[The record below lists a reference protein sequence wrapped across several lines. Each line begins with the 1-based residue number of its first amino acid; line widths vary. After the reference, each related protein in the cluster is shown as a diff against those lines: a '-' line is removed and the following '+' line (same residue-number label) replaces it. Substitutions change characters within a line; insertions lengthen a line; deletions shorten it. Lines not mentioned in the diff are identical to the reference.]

1 MSETVREYSG
11 RTFSEADIELIIN
24 VCKQYKHLSLAELVA
39 TVCELLSWTTPRG
52 LPKRVPCE
60 SFLESLEAE
69 GLVCLPAKRKKRHH
83 RQRQIPVDQAREG
96 ALRTG
101 EVRDY
106 QPIQLQ
112 IVEKG
117 KDLPLWRAY
126 VERYHMLG
134 DKTAFGSSLY
144 YFIRSGEEK
153 FGCLQFSASAWALEA
168 RDTWL
173 GWSLADRKARLHLIV
188 NNSRFLIFPWIQ
200 IHNLASH
207 VLGQVS
213 RQIQTDW
220 LEKYC
225 YAPVL
230 LETFVDLEHFRGTCY
245 KAANWIYL
253 GETQGRGRMDR
264 DKAYALS
271 RKAIFMYPLQKDY
284 RACLLGQKPPLH
296 TEALI

>member
-1 MSETVREYSG
+1 MSDNVREYSG
-11 RTFSEADIELIIN
+11 RTFSEAEMSLIIS
-24 VCKQYKHLSLAELVA
+24 VCKQYKHLTISELAA
-39 TVCELLSWTTPRG
+39 TVSELLEWTTPRG
-52 LPKRVPCE
+52 LPKRKPCE
-60 SFLESLEAE
+60 SFLRILEAE
-69 GLVCLPAKRKKRHH
+69 GLVALPVSREKGGHRKRH
-83 RQRQIPVDQAREG
+83 IPVDQVSEG
-96 ALRTG
+96 PEHKG

-112 IVEKG
+112 LAQAG

-134 DKTAFGSSLY
+134 DKRSFGSSLY
-144 YFIRSGEEK
+144 YFIRSGEEY

-200 IHNLASH
+200 IHNLASY

-264 DKAYALS
+264 EKAYALS

-284 RACLLGQKPPLH
+284 RACLLGEKPPLQK
-296 TEALI
+296 EAWV